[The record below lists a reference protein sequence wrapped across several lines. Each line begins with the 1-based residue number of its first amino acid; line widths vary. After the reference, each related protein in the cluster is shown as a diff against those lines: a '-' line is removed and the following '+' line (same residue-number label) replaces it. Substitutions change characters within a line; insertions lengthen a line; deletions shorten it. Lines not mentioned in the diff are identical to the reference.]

1 MNIRD
6 FIFINK
12 AKSTDRIKILELLG
26 FETETIITQAP
37 ENYLD
42 ADEVQEVNNFNIYD
56 DVKDIKRDVPQ
67 QSSVEAYITET
78 EKIYSSNTTEESDS
92 LELPTETFNDAV
104 NNKYHSNNGYS
115 YSNYYFYF
123 EKCCPRRGNRN

>member
-42 ADEVQEVNNFNIYD
+42 ADDVQEVNNLQNTFQELLREVYSKQGRMTN
-56 DVKDIKRDVPQ
+56 VK
-67 QSSVEAYITET
+67 
-78 EKIYSSNTTEESDS
+78 
-92 LELPTETFNDAV
+92 F
-104 NNKYHSNNGYS
+104 
-115 YSNYYFYF
+115 
-123 EKCCPRRGNRN
+123 